1 VGRDKE
7 DTSNKTIKGHQK
19 TALEQTISHMASGT
33 QDEEPRRKN
42 LKQGRILQW
51 QHPHLL
57 LIRRFAR
64 EESKKQRRKLQ
75 WQHGHPHLLLIRFVR
90 EESKKKRRKLQWQHG
105 HPHLLLIRR
114 FVWEETRLLQVSLH
128 ERLYYVSLVYCVWQL
143 TEVRMF
149 DVSYNNV
156 WYVLHLFKSTLCKLR
171 FKDNIKGELCKL
183 EFYRPLLNY
192 MWNIMFNWREDLNAR
207 NDCMFRVTFGYVKQ
221 T

>member
-1 VGRDKE
+1 MGRDKE

-105 HPHLLLIRR
+105 HPHLLLISRLSEKKAKR
-114 FVWEETRLLQVSLH
+114 KDVTCNDSTVTHTCSSFVHLSEKRH
-128 ERLYYVSLVYCVWQL
+128 
-143 TEVRMF
+143 
-149 DVSYNNV
+149 VSYRSVFMNVCSMSV
-156 WYVLHLFKSTLCKLR
+156 WYTVFGNWQKYEYFMSVTTT
-171 FKDNIKGELCKL
+171 FDM
-183 EFYRPLLNY
+183 FYICSRVRYAN
-192 MWNIMFNWREDLNAR
+192 FDLKR
-207 NDCMFRVTFGYVKQ
+207 TV
-221 T
+221 